1 MATPIESIE
10 ILLIE
15 DNMDDV
21 QLVTMALEE
30 NNIVN
35 HVTHLK
41 DGAEAIDFLFHEGG
55 FADKP
60 ADNKPK
66 IIMLDI
72 NMPKINGMEFLRRIK
87 SDEKTK
93 DIPVVVFTS
102 SNEDPHLKES
112 YRLGVNKFIVK
123 PLDFEEFKV
132 AINKSITGL
141 LKYTSQ
147 FRSM

>member
-10 ILLIE
+10 IVLIE

-35 HVTHLK
+35 HITHLK
-41 DGAEAIDFLFHEGG
+41 DGAEAIDFLFHEGAY
-55 FADKP
+55 ADKP
-60 ADNKPK
+60 ENNTPK

-72 NMPKINGMEFLRRIK
+72 NMPKVNGMEFLRRMK
-87 SDEKTK
+87 SEEKTK

-102 SNEDPHLKES
+102 SHEDPHLKES
-112 YRLGVNKFIVK
+112 YRLGVNKFIIK

-132 AINKSITGL
+132 AINKSIKGL